1 MSPEFF
7 FFLKDFPKMLFQNM
21 VIRKT
26 SLIAKCNEKENG
38 VLMRKIFIQSGWR

>member
-1 MSPEFF
+1 MSS
-7 FFLKDFPKMLFQNM
+7 KDFNTAQGCFFQNM
-21 VIRKT
+21 AIRKT